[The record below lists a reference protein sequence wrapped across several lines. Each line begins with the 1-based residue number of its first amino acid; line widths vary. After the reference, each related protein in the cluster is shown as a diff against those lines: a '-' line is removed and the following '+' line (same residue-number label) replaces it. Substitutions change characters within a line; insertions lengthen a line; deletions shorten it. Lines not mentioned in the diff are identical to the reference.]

1 MTQTID
7 LSGRVFEYEKEQWE
21 PTYEWNSELAHTIL
35 DIIRANPKLWN
46 QDMWAHTMKLPTE
59 EEAGDLA
66 VDQASTELCGTAM
79 CFAGWA
85 VELEVGIDWLWPA
98 GFGVVA
104 QPAPVG
110 SGFHFADWGGIWP
123 IQSWNSTGASLLG
136 LTEEEAEV
144 LFEGTNTLYIIEG
157 LVAAKDAGDK
167 ITRDLR
173 RCLRQEERANQ

>member
-85 VELEVGIDWLWPA
+85 VELEVGIDWLRLHDGLWA
-98 GFGVVA
+98 
-104 QPAPVG
+104 APVG
-110 SGFHFADWGGIWP
+110 SGFFVGDYHAAP
-123 IQSWNSTGASLLG
+123 IQSWNSVGASLLG
-136 LTEEEAEV
+136 LTEEEADI
-144 LFEGTNTLYIIEG
+144 FFAGTNTLHTLEG

-167 ITRDLR
+167 ITWDLR
-173 RCLRQEERANQ
+173 DCLQEEEAANQ